1 MLCQALFIIAK
12 QSVNSNWSYK
22 PETANLGQ
30 NQWFFLPHVN
40 LKFHGQPWKTIRHLF
55 YVASS
60 FVHHFIPI
68 SEFKLGLQSRNT
80 QFGSKSM
87 IFFFFFFVQCD
98 LEIWQITM
106 TGRLWKKWSQTTRQ
120 TDRSVLRATWLQLKT
135 RSVYLIQCK
144 IEKTGSSNIFTLWQ
158 WIFHTQASVLEQVI

>member
-1 MLCQALFIIAK
+1 MTFKFNRWPCKTIWHLSMLCQALFIILK

-40 LKFHGQPWKTIRHLF
+40 LKFHGQPWKTIGHLF

-68 SEFKLGLQSRNT
+68 SEFKLELQSRNT

-87 IFFFFFFVQCD
+87 IFFFFFFLSSVTKFDRLRWQERCEKSGNRRPD
-98 LEIWQITM
+98 RRTEVFLELL
-106 TGRLWKKWSQTTRQ
+106 GCS
-120 TDRSVLRATWLQLKT
+120 
-135 RSVYLIQCK
+135 
-144 IEKTGSSNIFTLWQ
+144 
-158 WIFHTQASVLEQVI
+158 